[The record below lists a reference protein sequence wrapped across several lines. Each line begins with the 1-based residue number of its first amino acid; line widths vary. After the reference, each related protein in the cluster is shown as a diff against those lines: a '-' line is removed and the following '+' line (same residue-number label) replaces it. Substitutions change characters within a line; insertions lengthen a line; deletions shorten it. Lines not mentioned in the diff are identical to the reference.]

1 MTNDP
6 IDNINSVNS
15 ERGCNCP
22 LAKIPENVW
31 TALFKK
37 PFRKRH
43 PWLFWLGII
52 VAISLVGSIINM
64 YFDDKEANPDDDCIA
79 LVSVQGAIL
88 DPRGT
93 LDWVRKIEGMSSVKG
108 ILLRV
113 NSPGGGAAASQEIYS
128 ALKRISKKKPIAVSM
143 GAAAASGGFMI
154 SMAGERIFANP
165 STITGS
171 IGVRMDIPQLQGLME
186 KIGVGQETL
195 VTGPYKD
202 AASYTHPLSQKDRE
216 YLENVLDNMHM
227 QFVEIIAQNRKLPI
241 ERVKELANGKI
252 YTGQQAL
259 ELNLIDEMGG
269 QEEAHMWLADKLKLP
284 YSRKLYVKPKEKMR
298 ALDVIF
304 SSAKS
309 VVTILENLGKLNEG
323 IDSLNLTNLKYN
335 NQQPAFYF

>member
-1 MTNDP
+1 MTD
-6 IDNINSVNS
+6 DLINNAKQEDFISK
-15 ERGCNCP
+15 CDCP
-22 LAKIPENVW
+22 LSKIPDSVW
-31 TALFKK
+31 LALFKK
-37 PFRKRH
+37 PFRQRH

-52 VAISLVGSIINM
+52 LLICLLGSLISM
-64 YFDDKEANPDDDCIA
+64 YFDDEEPTPGEDCIA

-88 DPRGT
+88 DPRST
-93 LDWVRKIEGMSSVKG
+93 LEWLRKIEGKSAVKG

-113 NSPGGGAAASQEIYS
+113 NSPGGGAAASQEIYA
-128 ALKRISKKKPIAVSM
+128 ALKRLSKKKPVAVSM
-143 GAAAASGGFMI
+143 GATAASGGFMI

-216 YLENVLDNMHM
+216 YLESILDNMHM
-227 QFVEIIAQNRKLPI
+227 QFVEIIAQNRKLAI

-259 ELNLIDEMGG
+259 ELKLVDEMGG
-269 QEEAHMWLADKLKLP
+269 QEEAHIWLANKLNLP
-284 YSRKLYVKPKEKMR
+284 YSRKLYVKPKDKMR
-298 ALDVIF
+298 ALDVILGT
-304 SSAKS
+304 SKNIAAM
-309 VVTILENLGKLNEG
+309 LESLGIIDETV
-323 IDSLNLTNLKYN
+323 DSLSTLNLKYN
-335 NQQPAFYF
+335 NQQPFFSF